1 MSINIIFQQKNK
13 ANVQIPGNPKMSVSE
28 LITKYYKKVCASKKE
43 KMIMKFNFNGND
55 LSPEDGSL
63 LKDIGMKDY
72 SSVQITLDEPMTSAP
87 YQPPKQPE
95 PKHEEPAQEE
105 PPQEEPPQE
114 EPPQEEQP
122 QEEPPQEEQPAEEQP
137 AEEQPAEEQPAEE
150 QPAEEQPAEEQPAE
164 EQPAEEQP
172 AEEEQQDDWD

>member
-13 ANVQIPGNPKMSVSE
+13 ANVQIPGNPKMPVSE

-43 KMIMKFNFNGND
+43 KMIMKFNFNGNE
-55 LSPEDGSL
+55 LSPEDGTI

-72 SSVQITLDEPMTSAP
+72 SSIQITLDEPMTSAP

-95 PKHEEPAQEE
+95 PKHEEPPQEEPPQEEPPQEE

-122 QEEPPQEEQPAEEQP
+122 PEEQPPEEQP
-137 AEEQPAEEQPAEE
+137 PEEQPPEEEQPPNDEPPEEE
-150 QPAEEQPAEEQPAE
+150 QPL
-164 EQPAEEQP
+164 
-172 AEEEQQDDWD
+172 EEQQDDWD

>member
-95 PKHEEPAQEE
+95 PK
-105 PPQEEPPQE
+105 QEEPPQE

-122 QEEPPQEEQPAEEQP
+122 P
-137 AEEQPAEEQPAEE
+137 
-150 QPAEEQPAEEQPAE
+150 
-164 EQPAEEQP
+164 
-172 AEEEQQDDWD
+172 EEEQGGEMKIELEHNPEENEE